1 MGAPIRRGVQRRM
14 GDDERRNERALPA
27 GRGEGYEAREEDAGP
42 VLAYGISA
50 SVIYGIILWVIQ
62 RTG

>member
-1 MGAPIRRGVQRRM
+1 M

-27 GRGEGYEAREEDAGP
+27 GRGEGYEACEEDAGP

-50 SVIYGIILWVIQ
+50 SVIYGVILWIIQ
-62 RTG
+62 MAG